1 MKKLFG
7 KKDISASCSYCVH
20 GRIAPNKES
29 ILCKKSGLVDVDY
42 SCKKFKYDPLKRQPA
57 RPRPIIKY
65 EEDDFSLDVD
75 NENENGLP
83 LNVSEADF
91 SLDIDNEE

>member
-29 ILCKKSGLVDVDY
+29 ILCKKAGLVDVDY
-42 SCKKFKYDPLKRQPA
+42 SCKKFKYDPLKRQPQ

-75 NENENGLP
+75 NENESGLP

>member
-7 KKDISASCSYCVH
+7 KKDIPASCSYCVH

-29 ILCKKSGLVDVDY
+29 ILCKKAGLVDVDY
-42 SCKKFKYDPLKRQPA
+42 SCKKFKYDPLKRQPR
-57 RPRPIIKY
+57 RPKPIVKY
-65 EEDDFSLDVD
+65 DEEAFSLDVD

-83 LNVSEADF
+83 LSVSEADF
-91 SLDIDNEE
+91 SLDINDEE

>member
-29 ILCKKSGLVDVDY
+29 ILCKKAGLVDIDY
-42 SCKKFKYDPLKRQPA
+42 SCKKFKYDPLKRQPT
-57 RPRPIIKY
+57 RPRPIVKY
-65 EEDDFSLDVD
+65 DEEDFSLDVD
-75 NENENGLP
+75 NENENSLP
-83 LNVSEADF
+83 LTVSDADF
-91 SLDIDNEE
+91 SLDIDEE

>member
-42 SCKKFKYDPLKRQPA
+42 SCKKFKYDPLKRVP
-57 RPRPIIKY
+57 PRRKSMGSFTK
-65 EEDDFSLDVD
+65 EDFEL
-75 NENENGLP
+75 
-83 LNVSEADF
+83 
-91 SLDIDNEE
+91 